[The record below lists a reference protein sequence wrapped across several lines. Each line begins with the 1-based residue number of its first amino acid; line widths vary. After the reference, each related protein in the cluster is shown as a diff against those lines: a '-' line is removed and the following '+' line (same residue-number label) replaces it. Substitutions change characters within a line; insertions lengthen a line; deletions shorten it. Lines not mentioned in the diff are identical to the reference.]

1 MGDLDHVRKRREGK
15 KEGEH
20 LVRKG
25 KVGARGGISQ
35 LEACDGSVTSAP
47 RQNRNPEGGEEK
59 RVVEDRGGV
68 HSHGGGR
75 VLAPEPDRGRATRR

>member
-35 LEACDGSVTSAP
+35 LEACDGSVTGSFKENYHYDVSA
-47 RQNRNPEGGEEK
+47 
-59 RVVEDRGGV
+59 VEREAI
-68 HSHGGGR
+68 HN
-75 VLAPEPDRGRATRR
+75 